1 MEDNKKLTLKERINK
16 LKKFTEENKTKIKLG
31 IFVTLV
37 GAEAIVVYL
46 VLKDYNHKLK
56 VGSTLCDKLEAL
68 SFDPIIKTMDKVDED
83 IYTNLAYN
91 LEEAIFSSDVTSYV
105 NERTYELTD
114 DISKVVKVTMETIKK

>member
-46 VLKDYNHKLK
+46 ILKDYKYKLE
-56 VGSTLCDKLEAL
+56 VGSKLCDKLEAL
-68 SFDPIIKTMDKVDED
+68 SFDPIIKTMDEVDED

-105 NERTYELTD
+105 NERTYKLTD
-114 DISKVVKVTMETIKK
+114 GISKVVKVTMETIKK